1 MPNAVQ
7 PLDPIDTALVQAL
20 QHDGRTTNNELA
32 RIAGIAPSTCVARLR
47 SLRERGVVRGIHA
60 DVAPSALGLSLQ
72 AMIAVSLR
80 PDSRAAVGE
89 FAELVAGR
97 PWVVNVFYVSGT
109 YDHLLHVAARG
120 SEGLRGI
127 VNELSSMQQVAG
139 TETHL
144 IFDHVAGRVRS
155 PDS

>member
-1 MPNAVQ
+1 MPNVVQ

-20 QHDGRTTNNELA
+20 QQDGRTTNNELA

-47 SLRERGVVRGIHA
+47 SLRERGVLRGIHA
-60 DVAPSALGLSLQ
+60 DVEPSALGLTLQ

-80 PDSRAAVGE
+80 PDSRASVGD
-89 FAELVAGR
+89 FASVVAGR

-120 SEGLRGI
+120 SQGLREI
-127 VNELSSMQQVAG
+127 VNELSAMRQVAG

-144 IFDHVAGRVRS
+144 IFDHVAGRVRAE
-155 PDS
+155 DH